1 MRKAVASLGL
11 VLALVVFTGCTHEIR
26 ITNAASVPVSM
37 TIYRDGSP
45 VTVGSLAPGES
56 RLFPLGD
63 CSGSMTAVESA
74 SGRVVAVL
82 DGSCVDSWTVRE

>member
-1 MRKAVASLGL
+1 MRKVVASLG
-11 VLALVVFTGCTHEIR
+11 VMLALVVIAACTHEIR

-56 RLFPLGD
+56 SVFPLGD

-74 SGRVVAVL
+74 SGRVVAIL
-82 DGSCVDSWTVRE
+82 DGGCVDSWTIRE